1 MRNELVRW
9 AGFGALLVVLVVGAL
24 HSGFAQERPVNPAGA
39 GAATETPEFHLGRAH
54 EALKYNRYQ
63 EAVNEFRTALAL
75 DPTLVV
81 RARFPL
87 AVALFSVQEREQARQ
102 EFEKVRAQTGDDP
115 NIAYYLGRLD
125 LMEGNLDSAIKN
137 LTLAAGDP
145 PFPDTAYYLGY
156 AFFKKGDYG
165 AAEKWLRK
173 AAELSP
179 QDFRVYER
187 LGLLYRAMG
196 RKEEAEKA
204 LAVSTE
210 LHKSDVE
217 ATQVALECSRALDTR
232 PLEEARAVCDKLNDP
247 HDLSKLVTLGNIYG
261 EHGRYEEA
269 LEPFRQAARL
279 DPESYEMQYN
289 LGLTLFRL
297 KRYAEARAPLEKATQ
312 LRPDMFEMNAPLGAV
327 LFMLGDD
334 LAAYPVLDRAHQ
346 LAPEN
351 ADMIELLFKAAVSL
365 AAQNVNKKE
374 YAAAL
379 PYMIKAAELQPADAG
394 VHRRLAELY
403 SLTGDETKAAQER
416 EQAERLAAGR

>member
-1 MRNELVRW
+1 MRSKLLLW
-9 AGFGALLVVLVVGAL
+9 ARFAAALIPLAASVALAQQRPADTGA
-24 HSGFAQERPVNPAGA
+24 ST
-39 GAATETPEFHLGRAH
+39 ATETAEFHLGRGH

-63 EAVNEFRTALAL
+63 EAVNEFRAALAL
-75 DPTLVV
+75 DPSLVV

-125 LMEGNLDSAIKN
+125 LMEGNLDSGIKN
-137 LTLAAGDP
+137 LTLAATDP

-156 AFFKKGDYG
+156 AYFKKGDNV
-165 AAEKWLRK
+165 AAERWLRK
-173 AAELSP
+173 AAKLSP
-179 QDFRVYER
+179 GDFRVYER

-196 RKEEAEKA
+196 RKEEAKKA
-204 LAVSTE
+204 FAMSTE
-210 LHKSDVE
+210 LHKGDVE
-217 ATQVALECSRALDTR
+217 ATQVALECSQALNSR
-232 PLEEARAVCDKLNDP
+232 PPEEARAVCDKLNDP
-247 HDLSKLVTLGNIYG
+247 HDLSKLVTLGTIYG
-261 EHGRYEEA
+261 QHGTYAEA

-297 KRYAEARAPLEKATQ
+297 KRYAEARAPLEKAAQ

-346 LAPEN
+346 LAPGN
-351 ADMIELLFKAAVSL
+351 ADIIELLFKTAVSL
-365 AAQNVNKKE
+365 AAKDVNKKE

-379 PYMIKAAELQPADAG
+379 PYMLKACEVQPADG
-394 VHRRLAELY
+394 EVHRRLAELY
-403 SLTGDETKAAQER
+403 SLTGDEAKAAQER
-416 EQAERLAAGR
+416 EQAERLGR

>member
-1 MRNELVRW
+1 MRNKPVRR
-9 AGFGALLVVLVVGAL
+9 ARFVAALILLAASIAL
-24 HSGFAQERPVNPAGA
+24 AQERTANTGTSN
-39 GAATETPEFHLGRAH
+39 ATETPEFHLGRGH

-63 EAVNEFRTALAL
+63 EAVSEFRAALAL

-102 EFEKVRAQTGDDP
+102 EFERVRAQTGDDP

-137 LTLAAGDP
+137 LTLAATDA

-156 AFFKKGDYG
+156 AYFKKGDNV

-179 QDFRVYER
+179 EDFRVYER

-196 RKEEAEKA
+196 RKQEAEKA
-204 LAVSTE
+204 FAMSTE
-210 LHKSDVE
+210 LHKGDVE
-217 ATQVALECSRALDTR
+217 ATQVALECSQLLDAR
-232 PLEEARAVCDKLNDP
+232 PPDEGRAVCDKLDDP
-247 HDLSKLVTLGNIYG
+247 HDLSKLVTLGTIYG
-261 EHGRYEEA
+261 QHGKYAEA
-269 LEPFRQAARL
+269 LGPFQQAARL

-297 KRYAEARAPLEKATQ
+297 KRYVEARAPLEKATD
-312 LRPDMFEMNAPLGAV
+312 LRPDMFEMNASLGTV

-334 LAAYPVLDRAHQ
+334 LSAYPVLSRAHQ
-346 LAPEN
+346 LAPQN
-351 ADMIELLFKAAVSL
+351 ADMIELLFKTAVSL

-379 PYMIKAAELQPADAG
+379 PYMLKATELQPADAE

-403 SLTGDETKAAQER
+403 SLTGNEVKAAQER
-416 EQAERLAAGR
+416 EQAQRLGR

>member
-1 MRNELVRW
+1 MRNRLVRRARFTAALIPLV
-9 AGFGALLVVLVVGAL
+9 AGVTL
-24 HSGFAQERPVNPAGA
+24 AQQPPANA
-39 GAATETPEFHLGRAH
+39 GKSVTETAEFHLGRGH
-54 EALKYNRYQ
+54 DALKYNRYQ
-63 EAVNEFRTALAL
+63 EAVTEFRAALAH

-102 EFEKVRAQTGDDP
+102 EFEKIRAQTGDDP

-125 LMEGNLDSAIKN
+125 MMEGNLDSAIKN
-137 LTLAAGDP
+137 LTLAATNP

-156 AFFKKGDYG
+156 AYLKKGDTA

-179 QDFRVYER
+179 QDFRVQER

-196 RKEEAEKA
+196 RKEEEEKA
-204 LAVSTE
+204 FALSTE
-210 LHKSDVE
+210 LHKGDVE
-217 ATQVALECSRALDTR
+217 ATQVALECSQALDAR
-232 PLEEARAVCDKLNDP
+232 PRDEARAVCDKLDDP
-247 HDLSKLVTLGNIYG
+247 HDLSKLVTLGTIYG
-261 EHGRYEEA
+261 QHGKYEEA

-297 KRYAEARAPLEKATQ
+297 KRYGEARAPLEKAAQ
-312 LRPDMFEMNAPLGAV
+312 LRPDMFEMNAPLGAA

-334 LAAYPVLDRAHQ
+334 VAAYPVLSRAHQ

-351 ADMIELLFKAAVSL
+351 ADMIELLFKTAVSL
-365 AAQNVNKKE
+365 AAQNVKRKE
-374 YAAAL
+374 YATAL
-379 PYMIKAAELQPADAG
+379 PYMLKAAELQPADAE

-403 SLTGDETKAAQER
+403 SLTGDEAKAARER
-416 EQAERLAAGR
+416 DQAQRLGQTSR

>member
-1 MRNELVRW
+1 MRNKLLRR
-9 AGFGALLVVLVVGAL
+9 ARFAAALIPLAASVAL
-24 HSGFAQERPVNPAGA
+24 AQERTANTGTSN
-39 GAATETPEFHLGRAH
+39 ATETTEFHLGRGH

-63 EAVNEFRTALAL
+63 EAVNEFRAALAL

-102 EFEKVRAQTGDDP
+102 EFEKVRAETGDDP
-115 NIAYYLGRLD
+115 NLAYYLGRLD
-125 LMEGNLDSAIKN
+125 MMEGNFDSAIKN
-137 LTLAAGDP
+137 LTLAATDP

-156 AFFKKGDYG
+156 AYFKKGDNV

-173 AAELSP
+173 AAALSP
-179 QDFRVYER
+179 RDFRVYER

-196 RKEEAEKA
+196 RKEEAVKA
-204 LAVSTE
+204 FAVSTE
-210 LHKSDVE
+210 LHKGDVE
-217 ATQVALECSRALDTR
+217 ATQVALECSQALDGR
-232 PLEEARAVCDKLNDP
+232 SLEEMRAICDKLDDP
-247 HDLSKLVTLGNIYG
+247 HDLSKLVTLGTIYG
-261 EHGRYEEA
+261 QHGNFTEA
-269 LEPFRQAARL
+269 LGPFQQAARL

-297 KRYAEARAPLEKATQ
+297 KRYAEARAPLEKAAQ

-351 ADMIELLFKAAVSL
+351 ADIIELLFKTAVSL
-365 AAQNVNKKE
+365 AAKDANKKQ

-379 PYMIKAAELQPADAG
+379 PYMLKACEVQPADAEA
-394 VHRRLAELY
+394 HRRLAELY
-403 SLTGDETKAAQER
+403 SLTGDEAKAAQER
-416 EQAERLAAGR
+416 EQAERLGR